1 MKKQNKTKN
10 TKERIGLLL
19 KLQSILPQTSLLTIC
34 KSLIRPHLDY
44 GAVVYDQ
51 PSNDAF
57 CNKLK
62 TVQYNAAVAN
72 TEAIKGTSRE
82 KLYKEL
88 GLDYLQHR
96 RWMKMPLLI
105 LQTCFNYITSLHL

>member
-1 MKKQNKTKN
+1 MKKQSKTKKN
-10 TKERIGLLL
+10 TKGIGLLL
-19 KLQSILPQTSLLTIC
+19 KLQSILPQTSLLTIY

-62 TVQYNAAVAN
+62 TVQYNAAVAI

-82 KLYKEL
+82 KLYQEL